1 MVYCIF
7 TRPLFIMNFLH
18 KVYSKSHVWPVHS
31 SFWSL
36 LVALSILPFI
46 LPHFPL
52 LDGPMIVYGSSLSPP
67 FLNLFHLCQPPSFNL
82 CLLLKLEKHIT
93 SLTGSWASFILCFC
107 TMSFSVHPSTS
118 PSLMFLSFS
127 PFLFGMLHFVAP
139 HLFYSLHFF
148 FSYILPP
155 PSSFSLHHRAS
166 PAHHYLSEHPAHC
179 PSLLHFSSRT
189 RNETGASFPLFIIFH
204 PLFSLFVLHVVMLPP
219 THHPCRF
226 PSNCW
231 SEEGVKFCNSS
242 HLVMFCGFFAER
254 VTVGDLGVCAHGVWK
269 TEKDRQLQWGVVFQ
283 AFCLFSTEQETGEG
297 KNRK

>member
-148 FSYILPP
+148 FSHILLFLTSPQGLSSSSLP
-155 PSSFSLHHRAS
+155 IWTSRPLPISSALFLKNEEWNRSFFSSFHHFPPLVFPFCPPCGNATTYSSSLQVPFKLLIRRG
-166 PAHHYLSEHPAHC
+166 SEI
-179 PSLLHFSSRT
+179 L
-189 RNETGASFPLFIIFH
+189 
-204 PLFSLFVLHVVMLPP
+204 
-219 THHPCRF
+219 
-226 PSNCW
+226 
-231 SEEGVKFCNSS
+231 
-242 HLVMFCGFFAER
+242 
-254 VTVGDLGVCAHGVWK
+254 
-269 TEKDRQLQWGVVFQ
+269 
-283 AFCLFSTEQETGEG
+283 
-297 KNRK
+297 